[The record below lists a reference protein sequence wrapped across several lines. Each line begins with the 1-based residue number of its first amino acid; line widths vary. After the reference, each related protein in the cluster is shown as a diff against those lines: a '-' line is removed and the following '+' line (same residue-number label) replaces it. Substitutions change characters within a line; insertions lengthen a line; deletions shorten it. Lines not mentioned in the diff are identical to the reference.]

1 MRDEE
6 IKTPIIK
13 HLNSNSKDEK
23 IILDIGTC
31 DGKDSIEFVDNI
43 NNSVCYAFEGDPRAK
58 FIQHPKV
65 TYINKAV
72 GNINGKIEWYGSEVV
87 GGDDGTG
94 KIKKPD
100 KTYYGSSSLK
110 KPKEHLR
117 FYPHIEFHKN
127 EVDCIR
133 LDDWVNENNINS
145 VHLMWVDVNGGEREF
160 FEGAMDT
167 ILNKTAFLLTEWLAC
182 DIYENQIS
190 VVEILSLLKNQFKV
204 INVKGNLISL
214 INTKYHH
221 YKKLNIEREDQGR
234 SNQKQILDAIE
245 NEMKFHSFRIKKLDE
260 NTEKLTFRTGAKI
273 IEI

>member
-1 MRDEE
+1 MRDKE
-6 IKTPIIK
+6 IKSPIIK
-13 HLNSNSKDEK
+13 HLNKSTDEK
-23 IILDIGTC
+23 IILDIGTR
-31 DGKDSIEFVDNI
+31 DGKDSILFVDNI

-58 FIQHPKV
+58 FIKHPKV

-72 GNINGKIEWYGSEVV
+72 GNINGKIEWYGSEMIA
-87 GGDDGTG
+87 GDDGAG
-94 KIKKPD
+94 HIKKAD

-110 KPKEHLR
+110 KPKEHLL

-133 LDDWVNENNINS
+133 LDDWVNENNIPS

-190 VVEILSLLKNQFKV
+190 VVEILSLLKNQFKL
-204 INVKGNLISL
+204 IHVKGNLISL

-221 YKKLNIEREDQGR
+221 YKKLNIAKVNSEW
-234 SNQKQILDAIE
+234 ILKGIE
-245 NEMKFHSFRIKKLDE
+245 KEMKFHKSLIKRLDE
-260 NTEKLTFRTGAKI
+260 NTEKLTFQTGAKK